1 MKKEINCSI
10 VQDLLPNYIENL
22 TSEETNQI
30 VEEHLKS
37 CIECKYTYEQ
47 MVADIERTVEIP
59 PREFRFLKKV
69 KRTRMLA
76 AALCVIITLLLSSYL
91 YTMEFKYTIDKT
103 NLSSAITEFVAPF
116 NDEVEA
122 YVLETK
128 EIDGI
133 LLVSFKDRNHEYIN
147 GIAKFTKGMNQKYR
161 IIQTKIE
168 SSEYSAVVQ
177 FYPLDI
183 KDKRYFAVS
192 GYNLS
197 DEIKYY
203 GLDYWTY
210 ANPGQ
215 FSEDRVRESVK
226 YEVKNQ
232 QFIEVYKSEEIES
245 LLLKSVERDLHS
257 FYLAETSVYDE
268 NSIEITENFR
278 IPDEGTKNIAFG
290 AGKAELFLLYVYI
303 AIVLCIGI
311 LMVRYFLT
319 E

>member
-1 MKKEINCSI
+1 MKREVNCSI

-30 VEEHLKS
+30 VEGHLKS
-37 CIECKYTYEQ
+37 CIECKHMYEQ

-76 AALCVIITLLLSSYL
+76 AALCVIIMLLLSSYL

-103 NLSSAITEFVAPF
+103 NLSSAITEFMSPF
-116 NDEVEA
+116 DGEVEA

-128 EIDGI
+128 EINGT
-133 LLVSFKDRNHEYIN
+133 LLASFKDRNHEYVN

-161 IIQTKIE
+161 IVQTKIE

-177 FYPLDI
+177 FYPIEI
-183 KDKRYFAVS
+183 KDKRYIAVS

-197 DEIKYY
+197 NEIKYY
-203 GLDYWTY
+203 GLDYSTY

-215 FSEDRVRESVK
+215 LSEDRVQESVK
-226 YEVKNQ
+226 FEVENQ

-245 LLLKSVERDLHS
+245 LLLKSVERNLHS
-257 FYLAETSVYDE
+257 FYLVKTSVYDE

-278 IPDEGTKNIAFG
+278 IPDEGRKNIAYG
-290 AGKAELFLLYVYI
+290 VGKVELFLLYVYI
-303 AIVLCIGI
+303 AIVLCFGI